1 MEQLSLLN
9 QDGAGVPLTRKGAFR
24 IVELK
29 DKDARRQTDDLK
41 VLSRLISASQ
51 SMYPSIERWFTD
63 KVIPGLKS
71 SRRIAYIAYEDEKP
85 VASAV
90 LKRGDRSKFC
100 HLKIHK
106 DFQDKYLG
114 QIFFTLMT
122 LQVRRIAKEVYFTLP
137 ESLWSEKSEFF
148 RSFAFDAVSKASRQY
163 RHGDTELICTAPL
176 PSVWSA
182 LVEKLPALAGKFS
195 VGGYSLDNKV
205 LMSIKP
211 IYAEKVFAGEKTVEI
226 RRKFSKKWAGC
237 KIALYSSRPV
247 SSLVG
252 EATIRSVTS
261 ATPDQIWEEFG
272 PSIGCSYA
280 EFKAYSGT
288 TKEVSAIVLG
298 DVIRYFDQISLD
310 QVSHLTRQ
318 DLRPPQ
324 SHFELGPEK
333 AKSWA
338 QAVSIASLLHG
349 RLKHHL
355 TKASAHAAHR

>member
-1 MEQLSLLN
+1 MEQLSLLDQN
-9 QDGAGVPLTRKGAFR
+9 EVGTPSMWRGAFR

-29 DKDARRQTDDLK
+29 DKDAKRQTDELK
-41 VLSRLISASQ
+41 TLSRLISASQ
-51 SMYPSIERWFTD
+51 PMYPGIERWFTD

-71 SRRIAYIAYEDEKP
+71 SKRIAYIAYEDETP
-85 VASAV
+85 IASAV

-106 DFQDKYLG
+106 DFQDQYLG

-148 RSFAFDAVSKASRQY
+148 RSFAFDAAARASRQY

-176 PSVWSA
+176 PDVWTA

-195 VGGYSLDNKV
+195 VGGYSLDNKI

-211 IYAEKVFAGEKTVEI
+211 VHAEKVLAGEKTVEI
-226 RRKFSKKWAGC
+226 RRKFSKRWAGC

-261 ATPDQIWEEFG
+261 ASPDQIWKEFG
-272 PSIGCSYA
+272 PGIGCSYA
-280 EFKAYSGT
+280 EFKAYSGS
-288 TKEVSAIVLG
+288 TKEVCAIVLG
-298 DVIRYFDQISLD
+298 DVIRYFDRIPLD
-310 QVSHLTRQ
+310 QVSHLMQQ

-324 SHFELGPEK
+324 SHFELGPDK
-333 AKSWA
+333 AKSWT

-349 RLKHHL
+349 SLRHHP
-355 TKASAHAAHR
+355 TKASTLPAQR